1 MENAIKITKPES
13 YIVSLMGK
21 IPILSYY
28 SHSRGWSFLISW
40 GHRLSG
46 LTLVFYMFAHL
57 YTLSLLFQPEKFDA
71 DMQFLN
77 NFLFTF
83 LEWCVAIP
91 VIYHALNGGRLILYE
106 MFHVRA
112 EEMVI
117 RLMVVIGIIYIAI
130 VGFFFI
136 EESGQIS
143 AILFWSL
150 TSIISLVAFFIVL
163 FKLWSTGNSLMWKL
177 QRITGGFM
185 FLILIGH
192 MLFMHMNYLAGH
204 DSKTI
209 LLRMQSPFIKG
220 VDFIFILFLLFHA
233 GYGMFSIATD
243 YLRPGPVLKS
253 LTFLI
258 IVAML
263 VSAFFGIRLV
273 TAL

>member
-1 MENAIKITKPES
+1 MENEIKITKPES
-13 YIVSLMGK
+13 YIVSLLGK

-57 YTLSLLFQPEKFDA
+57 YTLSLLFKPEQFDA

-83 LEWCVAIP
+83 LEWSVAIP
-91 VIYHALNGGRLILYE
+91 VIFHALNGGRLILYE

-112 EEMVI
+112 EEMII
-117 RLMVVIGIIYIAI
+117 RLMVIIGIIYIAI

-136 EESGQIS
+136 EEGRQIS
-143 AILFWSL
+143 AIVFWSI

-185 FLILIGH
+185 FLVLIGH
-192 MLFMHMNYLAGH
+192 MLFMHMNYLTGH

-258 IVAML
+258 IVVML
-263 VSAFFGIRLV
+263 VSAFFGIRLLA
-273 TAL
+273 AL

>member
-91 VIYHALNGGRLILYE
+91 VIFHALNGGRLILYE

-112 EEMVI
+112 EEMII
-117 RLMVVIGIIYIAI
+117 RLMVIIGIIYIAM

-136 EESGQIS
+136 EEGRQIS
-143 AILFWSL
+143 AIVFWSI
-150 TSIISLVAFFIVL
+150 TSIISLVAFCIVL

-185 FLILIGH
+185 FLMLIGH

-258 IVAML
+258 IVVML